1 MSDREQL
8 FFALLR
14 SAVTEGK
21 QPSCARPSKESL
33 LSLFALAKSQDLA
46 HLIGGSLEKCGILPD
61 GQIRERF
68 SKEQMLALYRYRR
81 MEYEYGRI
89 CTLFEE
95 EGIDYIPLK
104 GAVLRA
110 LYPEPWMRTSC
121 DIDLLIKEEQID
133 SAIALLKG
141 KLNCKTDGK
150 RTFHDVHVH
159 TESGVHLELHYNL
172 KEDLEPMDG
181 VLLKAWDYA
190 LPDQERPHRYLQSPE
205 YLVFHQI
212 AHAAYHFIKGGCG
225 VRPLLDL
232 WLLQKKTCYDQEKL
246 WALLKQAEL
255 TLFAE
260 KLFLLMEVWFE
271 GKKHSSLTEEMEEY
285 ILGAGVYGT
294 VENAVAMGQS
304 AEGGR
309 VRYLLSRIFMPYK
322 DLKERYPVLKK
333 HSLLFPF
340 ISVFRWFKILFFKK
354 ELALRTVQSSGKLS
368 KERIQRINTLIEEL
382 GLL

>member
-14 SAVTEGK
+14 SAVTESE
-21 QPSCARPSKESL
+21 QPCCALPSKESL

-46 HLIGGSLEKCGILPD
+46 HLIGGALEKCGILPD

-68 SKEQMLALYRYRR
+68 SREQMLALYRYRR
-81 MEYEYGRI
+81 MDYEYGRI

-104 GAVLRA
+104 GSVLRT

-121 DIDLLIKEEQID
+121 DIDLLIKEEQI
-133 SAIALLKG
+133 APALALLKSR
-141 KLNCKTDGK
+141 LHCKTDGK

-159 TESGVHLELHYNL
+159 TESGIHLELHYNL
-172 KEDLEPMDG
+172 KEDLEPMDQ
-181 VLLKAWDYA
+181 VLLKVWDYA

-212 AHAAYHFIKGGCG
+212 AHAAYHFVKGGCG

-232 WLLQKKTCYDQEKL
+232 WLLKKKTCYDQEKL
-246 WALLKQAEL
+246 SALLKEAEL

-271 GKKHSSLTEEMEEY
+271 NKEHSALTTKMESY
-285 ILGAGVYGT
+285 ILDAGVYGS

-322 DLKERYPVLKK
+322 KLKERYPVLKK
-333 HSLLFPF
+333 HPLLFPF
-340 ISVFRWFKILFFKK
+340 VSVYRWFKILFCKK
-354 ELALRTVQSSGKLS
+354 ELAIQTIRSSGTLS
-368 KERIQRINTLIEEL
+368 EEKTARILTLKKQL
-382 GLL
+382 GLD